1 MGSLA
6 ECEYACLLFPTY
18 SYTLICIIRQ
28 RMLLLDCIM
37 ILDHITGFL
46 IENTGSYSSEK
57 QVLFW
62 MFTITVFK
70 VTQL

>member
-18 SYTLICIIRQ
+18 SYTLIRIIRQ

-46 IENTGSYSSEK
+46 I
-57 QVLFW
+57 
-62 MFTITVFK
+62 
-70 VTQL
+70 